1 MDNPWRSINSVAL
14 DNELRNAIAQNKMDY
29 DDVLQVITYFPK
41 LEGMEREKKVQIQ
54 LLDYIWRMLSL
65 FREVHRLHHLVKC
78 LNYAMLIE
86 PGKSLIKQPET
97 YAARY

>member
-1 MDNPWRSINSVAL
+1 
-14 DNELRNAIAQNKMDY
+14 MDY